1 MYIGYDTNISW
12 IGKIYEV
19 SVWATFYDATTVKGL
34 YDNCRLY
41 SLWNNT
47 LDCIDVCLT
56 GYYYV
61 STEC

>member
-41 SLWNNT
+41 SL
-47 LDCIDVCLT
+47 
-56 GYYYV
+56 
-61 STEC
+61 